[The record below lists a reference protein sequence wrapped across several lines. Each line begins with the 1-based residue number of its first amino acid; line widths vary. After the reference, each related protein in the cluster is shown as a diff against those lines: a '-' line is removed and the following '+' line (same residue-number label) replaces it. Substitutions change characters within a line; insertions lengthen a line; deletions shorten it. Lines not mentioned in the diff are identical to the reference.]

1 MSKEVVWQMSGN
13 TSKDTKI
20 DENGKLTI
28 GKDETAQEIKVKAVS
43 KENAD
48 KYGEAVVT
56 VKREAGKNPGTKPS
70 KPSKPSGS
78 NKNPSS
84 SSVKTGDET
93 QIVLWGVVGLLAA
106 GTILVLI
113 TRKKKHH

>member
-1 MSKEVVWQMSGN
+1 M
-13 TSKDTKI
+13 
-20 DENGKLTI
+20 
-28 GKDETAQEIKVKAVS
+28 
-43 KENAD
+43 
-48 KYGEAVVT
+48 T